1 MPTINDPN
9 APKSKWPSGMT
20 FVMYCAGVTMLLL
33 AVSLLISGKP
43 FAFSV
48 EDNKVTL
55 HGGLIPQG
63 VPEAKA
69 QEKSVDLQQQ
79 FVEAKSSTPESAEH
93 ASAETAPFNGTWE
106 GAGSVYELVQDGEA
120 VILSE
125 TTQGITSAYGVGQ
138 ANGNRAQ
145 LDIQTAIGT
154 FPAELVAESQTQ
166 IKMTV
171 SGQSYYIRREL

>member
-20 FVMYCAGVTMLLL
+20 FVMYCAGVTMVLL
-33 AVSLLISGKP
+33 AVSLVISGKP

-48 EDNKVTL
+48 EDSKVTL
-55 HGGLIPQG
+55 HGGLMPQG
-63 VPEAKA
+63 VPEEKAK
-69 QEKSVDLQQQ
+69 EKSTELQQQ
-79 FVEAKSSTPESAEH
+79 FTEAKLSTPEAVHIAPTEV
-93 ASAETAPFNGTWE
+93 APFNGTWE
-106 GAGSVYELVQDGEA
+106 GAGSLYELVQDGAA

-125 TTQGITSAYGVGQ
+125 TTDGITSAYGVGQ
-138 ANGNRAQ
+138 ANGNHAH
-145 LDIQTAIGT
+145 LNIQTAIGT

-171 SGQSYYIRREL
+171 SGQSYYITRN